1 MQAKVVKLLNG
12 AKIRYVYYT
21 NYLDYEYNKYNVE
34 SVEQLQRSW
43 ELYKKNK
50 HHEKRYT
57 NINIRMQQIEEEV
70 LSLLKSKDIYVD
82 YFEDIK
88 RWSRIEERRNVLNSI
103 QKEKNIVEA
112 KLDYLDKYQEEIW
125 AQLEELKEKD
135 ETEDKIIEKVISE
148 RLEELS

>member
-50 HHEKRYT
+50 HHEKRYN

-70 LSLLKSKDIYVD
+70 LSLLKV
-82 YFEDIK
+82 
-88 RWSRIEERRNVLNSI
+88 RIFM
-103 QKEKNIVEA
+103 
-112 KLDYLDKYQEEIW
+112 
-125 AQLEELKEKD
+125 
-135 ETEDKIIEKVISE
+135 
-148 RLEELS
+148 